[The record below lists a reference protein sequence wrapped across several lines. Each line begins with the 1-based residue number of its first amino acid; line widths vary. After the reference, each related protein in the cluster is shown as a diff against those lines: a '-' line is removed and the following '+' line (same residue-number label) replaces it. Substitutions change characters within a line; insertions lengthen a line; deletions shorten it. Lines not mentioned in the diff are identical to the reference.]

1 MNLDRV
7 LPKTNKGKI
16 SDTLKWKN
24 LLLPVRQRVSTN
36 YQPSPF
42 DLRNE
47 FEKDYHR
54 IVQSASF
61 RRLQD
66 KTQVF
71 PLDQSDFVRT
81 RLTHSLEVSSLAKSL
96 GQLVFGQIQKRM
108 NDKSKPSL
116 NEDLQLSS
124 HQGSEISDLLL
135 CAGLVHDIG
144 NPPFGHY
151 GETTIRQ
158 WFKEN
163 LSKLRF
169 KDSSVEEWL
178 SEQQRE
184 DLFHFEGNAQAL
196 RVLTKLHFLID
207 EYGMNLTLPL
217 LHLVMKYPVSSL
229 EIEKNGKDIHTK
241 KMGYFYAEKDLF
253 KEIVQNMQTG
263 FKRIPEV
270 AEGLYLE
277 ETKQLA
283 FLPNDEVYGVCR
295 HPLTYLLEAAD
306 DIAYCTADIEDAYK
320 KTKLSFVDLLDDLQK
335 EYKRLKDFPSQQL
348 AIKEQLQ
355 VLKDKKEHAIKQ
367 GYAKPEY
374 YAIQNWLI
382 QVQSLLLNEVAQ
394 NFLEQYELL
403 MQGQLKVDLL
413 SLSSKAKSLKHI
425 LSKISEE
432 RVFKS
437 SQIIKME
444 LSASSIIGGLM
455 DLFVPACIYMDQPE
469 MQSPLHLRLMDIV
482 SDNYKQC
489 YYREKQGKSEG
500 EKLYLRLLLVTD
512 YISGM
517 TDHFAKN
524 LYNELKGNI

>member
-7 LPKTNKGKI
+7 LPKTNSKKVI
-16 SDTLKWKN
+16 ETLSWEN
-24 LLLPVRQRVSTN
+24 LLKPLRQRASASVLQQGS
-36 YQPSPF
+36 

-96 GQLVFGQIQKRM
+96 GQLVFGHIQKRM
-108 NDKSKPSL
+108 QSHPNALPPT
-116 NEDLQLSS
+116 LQLTAE
-124 HQGSEISDLLL
+124 QGTQISDLLL

-151 GETTIRQ
+151 GETTIRE
-158 WFKEN
+158 WFKAN

-169 KDSSVEEWL
+169 KEDSVEDWL

-217 LHLVMKYPVSSL
+217 LHVVMKYPVSSL
-229 EIEKNGKDIHTK
+229 EVEANTKDIHTK
-241 KMGYFYAEKDLF
+241 KMGYFYAERELF
-253 KEIVQNMQTG
+253 KDIVNQLETSK
-263 FKRIPEV
+263 KRLPPMADGI
-270 AEGLYLE
+270 YLDE
-277 ETKQLA
+277 KKQLS
-283 FLPNDEVYGVCR
+283 FLPSDEVYGVCR

-320 KTKLSFVDLLDDLQK
+320 KSKLSFVELVDDLQK
-335 EYKRLKDFPSQQL
+335 EYRRLKDNPSEQL

-355 VLKDKKEHAIKQ
+355 ILKDKKEHALKQ
-367 GYAKPEY
+367 GYAKPEH
-374 YAIQNWLI
+374 YALQNWLI
-382 QVQSLLLNEVAQ
+382 QVQSVMLNEVSL
-394 NFLEQYELL
+394 NFLNVYEEI
-403 MQGQLKVDLL
+403 MQGALKTELL
-413 SLSSKAKSLKHI
+413 SLSPKAKCLRSI
-425 LSKISEE
+425 LSRISIE

-437 SQIIKME
+437 SQIVKME
-444 LSASSIIGGLM
+444 LSAHSIIGGLL
-455 DLFVPACIYMDQPE
+455 DLFVPACIYMEDVE
-469 MQSPLHLRLMDIV
+469 KQSPLSLRLMDII

-489 YYREKQGKSEG
+489 YYREAKGKTEG

-512 YISGM
+512 YIVGM
-517 TDHFAKN
+517 TDHFAKD
-524 LYNELKGNI
+524 LYNHLKGNI

>member
-1 MNLDRV
+1 MNLDKV
-7 LPKTNKGKI
+7 FPKTTSKKV
-16 SDTLKWKN
+16 SESLSWEHLLKP
-24 LLLPVRQRVSTN
+24 LRQRISASSFN
-36 YQPSPF
+36 HGF

-96 GQLVFGQIQKRM
+96 GQLVFGHIQKRM
-108 NDKSKPSL
+108 QATGKAKLPPA
-116 NEDLQLSS
+116 LQLTAA
-124 HQGSEISDLLL
+124 QGTEISDLLL

-151 GETTIRQ
+151 GETTIRE

-169 KDSSVEEWL
+169 KDATVEDWL
-178 SEQQRE
+178 SEQQKE

-207 EYGMNLTLPL
+207 EFGMNLTLPL
-217 LHLVMKYPVSSL
+217 LHVVMKYPVSSL
-229 EIEKNGKDIHTK
+229 DVDTQTKDIHTK
-241 KMGYFYAEKDLF
+241 KMGYFYAERELF
-253 KEIVQNMQTG
+253 KDMAKSLQTAY
-263 FKRIPEV
+263 KRLPPV
-270 AEGLYLE
+270 ADGIYLDE
-277 ETKQLA
+277 AKQLS
-283 FLPNDEVYGVCR
+283 FLPSDDVYGVCR

-320 KTKLSFVDLLDDLQK
+320 KGKLSFVELIDDLSK
-335 EYKRLKDFPSQQL
+335 EHRRLKDAPSEQL
-348 AIKEQLQ
+348 AIKEQMQ
-355 VLKDKKEHAIKQ
+355 ILKDKKEHALRQ
-367 GYAKPEY
+367 GYAKPEH
-374 YAIQNWLI
+374 YALQNWLI
-382 QVQSLLLNEVAQ
+382 QVQSFMLNEVGQ
-394 NFLEQYELL
+394 NFLEHYEEI
-403 MQGQLKVDLL
+403 MQGALKTELL
-413 SLSSKAKSLKHI
+413 SLSPKAKSLRSI
-425 LSKISEE
+425 LSRISTE

-437 SQIIKME
+437 SQIVTME
-444 LSASSIIGGLM
+444 LSAHSIIGGLL
-455 DLFVPACIYMDQPE
+455 DLFVPACIYMDDSTQ
-469 MQSPLHLRLMDIV
+469 QSPLHLRLMDII

-489 YYREKQGKSEG
+489 YYRESKGKTEG

-512 YISGM
+512 YIAGM
-517 TDHFAKN
+517 TDHFAKD
-524 LYNELKGNI
+524 LYNRLKGNF